1 MCGIAGKLN
10 FDAAAPIDR
19 ERLGAMTAVVAH
31 RGPDADGFYVAP
43 GLGLGHRRLSIIDLS
58 TGDQPLANEDGT
70 VWVVFNGEIYNFMEI
85 RSELERA
92 GHRFRTGTDTEVI
105 VHAYEQ
111 WGEEAVH
118 RFRGM
123 FAFGL
128 WDEPRR
134 RLLLVRDRLGIKPLY
149 YAVTPTGI
157 TFGSEIK
164 SLLEDPDVPKDWS
177 GEALDAY
184 LALLYV
190 PGPQTIYRHI
200 HKLPAG
206 HLLVAEDGRASVR
219 RYWDLTFTGDGDPAR
234 ENEYL
239 DRLDALVTEAV
250 KIRLLSDVPLGAFLS
265 GGIDSSTVV
274 AAMVRSA
281 SSRVLTSTVGFDDE
295 AFSELEHAR
304 SVARHLGCDAH
315 ETIVH
320 PDVRELLPKLA
331 WHFDEPFADSS
342 AIPTYYVSAAARE
355 RVTVA
360 LSGDGGDELWAGY
373 ARHSVEHWET
383 QARRWLGQSGGSLAG
398 RIGGW
403 LPLGIK
409 GARSLRHLALTP
421 ADACAQKHA
430 YGQFE
435 SHARSALYH
444 PDFTKSIAGSDPLDN
459 FRLAYDACPS
469 RDPLDRALYVDVK
482 TYLVDDILTKVD
494 RMSMAVSL
502 EARVPL
508 LDHRLLEFAATV
520 PTALK
525 LKNGQRKYLLRRLLE
540 GRVPK
545 SIVDRSKQGFAA
557 PIHEWLRG
565 PLAPL
570 VDDLFFDG
578 RFRTRGVF
586 DMQTVARMW
595 QEHRSGARDHRHRLW
610 SLVMLELWFRQF
622 ADGPTHQTGRAH
634 IAA

>member
-123 FAFGL
+123 FAFAL

-164 SLLEDPDVPKDWS
+164 SLLEDPDVPRDWS
-177 GEALDAY
+177 AEALDAY

-200 HKLPAG
+200 RKLPAG
-206 HLLVAEDGRASVR
+206 HLLVAEDGRVSVR

-234 ENEYL
+234 EDEYL
-239 DRLDALVTEAV
+239 ERLDALVTEAV

-281 SSRVLTSTVGFDDE
+281 SARVVTSTVGFDDE

-304 SVARHLGCDAH
+304 SCRPTSGLRFARDDRSSRRRGAAAEAGLALRRAVRRLVSGSDLLRLSGGARTGHRRALRRRRRRALGRLRTASRGALGGESAPLAGTIRRISCRTHRRLAATGHQGCAIAPPSGVDAGRR
-315 ETIVH
+315 VRAQARLR
-320 PDVRELLPKLA
+320 PVREPGALG
-331 WHFDEPFADSS
+331 
-342 AIPTYYVSAAARE
+342 
-355 RVTVA
+355 A
-360 LSGDGGDELWAGY
+360 LSSGLHEIDCRLGSLWTT
-373 ARHSVEHWET
+373 SVAST
-383 QARRWLGQSGGSLAG
+383 TRARRGT
-398 RIGGW
+398 
-403 LPLGIK
+403 
-409 GARSLRHLALTP
+409 RS
-421 ADACAQKHA
+421 
-430 YGQFE
+430 
-435 SHARSALYH
+435 
-444 PDFTKSIAGSDPLDN
+444 
-459 FRLAYDACPS
+459 
-469 RDPLDRALYVDVK
+469 
-482 TYLVDDILTKVD
+482 
-494 RMSMAVSL
+494 
-502 EARVPL
+502 
-508 LDHRLLEFAATV
+508 
-520 PTALK
+520 
-525 LKNGQRKYLLRRLLE
+525 
-540 GRVPK
+540 
-545 SIVDRSKQGFAA
+545 
-557 PIHEWLRG
+557 
-565 PLAPL
+565 
-570 VDDLFFDG
+570 
-578 RFRTRGVF
+578 
-586 DMQTVARMW
+586 
-595 QEHRSGARDHRHRLW
+595 
-610 SLVMLELWFRQF
+610 
-622 ADGPTHQTGRAH
+622 TGRCTSTSRP
-634 IAA
+634 IWSTTSSPRSTG

>member
-123 FAFGL
+123 FAFAL

-219 RYWDLTFTGDGDPAR
+219 Q
-234 ENEYL
+234 
-239 DRLDALVTEAV
+239 V
-250 KIRLLSDVPLGAFLS
+250 LGPDIHRRRRSSS
-265 GGIDSSTVV
+265 GGRI
-274 AAMVRSA
+274 
-281 SSRVLTSTVGFDDE
+281 SR
-295 AFSELEHAR
+295 A
-304 SVARHLGCDAH
+304 
-315 ETIVH
+315 
-320 PDVRELLPKLA
+320 P
-331 WHFDEPFADSS
+331 
-342 AIPTYYVSAAARE
+342 
-355 RVTVA
+355 
-360 LSGDGGDELWAGY
+360 
-373 ARHSVEHWET
+373 
-383 QARRWLGQSGGSLAG
+383 G
-398 RIGGW
+398 RTG
-403 LPLGIK
+403 
-409 GARSLRHLALTP
+409 
-421 ADACAQKHA
+421 
-430 YGQFE
+430 
-435 SHARSALYH
+435 
-444 PDFTKSIAGSDPLDN
+444 
-459 FRLAYDACPS
+459 
-469 RDPLDRALYVDVK
+469 
-482 TYLVDDILTKVD
+482 
-494 RMSMAVSL
+494 
-502 EARVPL
+502 
-508 LDHRLLEFAATV
+508 
-520 PTALK
+520 
-525 LKNGQRKYLLRRLLE
+525 
-540 GRVPK
+540 
-545 SIVDRSKQGFAA
+545 
-557 PIHEWLRG
+557 
-565 PLAPL
+565 
-570 VDDLFFDG
+570 
-578 RFRTRGVF
+578 
-586 DMQTVARMW
+586 
-595 QEHRSGARDHRHRLW
+595 HRSGQDPPVERCAAGGVSLGRDRFQHGRGR
-610 SLVMLELWFRQF
+610 
-622 ADGPTHQTGRAH
+622 DGPARPRRAS
-634 IAA
+634 

>member
-19 ERLGAMTAVVAH
+19 ERLGAMTTVVAH

-123 FAFGL
+123 FAFAL

-234 ENEYL
+234 EDEYL

-281 SSRVLTSTVGFDDE
+281 SSRVLTSTVGFDD
-295 AFSELEHAR
+295 
-304 SVARHLGCDAH
+304 
-315 ETIVH
+315 
-320 PDVRELLPKLA
+320 
-331 WHFDEPFADSS
+331 
-342 AIPTYYVSAAARE
+342 
-355 RVTVA
+355 
-360 LSGDGGDELWAGY
+360 AG
-373 ARHSVEHWET
+373 V
-383 QARRWLGQSGGSLAG
+383 Q
-398 RIGGW
+398 
-403 LPLGIK
+403 
-409 GARSLRHLALTP
+409 
-421 ADACAQKHA
+421 
-430 YGQFE
+430 
-435 SHARSALYH
+435 
-444 PDFTKSIAGSDPLDN
+444 
-459 FRLAYDACPS
+459 
-469 RDPLDRALYVDVK
+469 
-482 TYLVDDILTKVD
+482 
-494 RMSMAVSL
+494 
-502 EARVPL
+502 
-508 LDHRLLEFAATV
+508 
-520 PTALK
+520 
-525 LKNGQRKYLLRRLLE
+525 
-540 GRVPK
+540 
-545 SIVDRSKQGFAA
+545 
-557 PIHEWLRG
+557 
-565 PLAPL
+565 
-570 VDDLFFDG
+570 
-578 RFRTRGVF
+578 
-586 DMQTVARMW
+586 
-595 QEHRSGARDHRHRLW
+595 
-610 SLVMLELWFRQF
+610 
-622 ADGPTHQTGRAH
+622 
-634 IAA
+634 